1 MKAADISNSV
11 DVTIILSFTYL
22 LSACFVALCSSLNS
36 RCALSALFGYF
47 LLFLSLVVLNVLF
60 RLSHFKFSFRS
71 LLHRVCAPCF

>member
-22 LSACFVALCSSLNS
+22 LSACFVALCSSLNY

-60 RLSHFKFSFRS
+60 RSSHFKFSFRS
-71 LLHRVCAPCF
+71 LLHPVCAPCF

>member
-47 LLFLSLVVLNVLF
+47 LLFCL
-60 RLSHFKFSFRS
+60 
-71 LLHRVCAPCF
+71 C